1 MTRKT
6 LTYLLLTF
14 SFFGKI
20 NAQER
25 FGVFG
30 GITYSAFSEGFI
42 EEVYGGTN
50 VGLQIGALYELPLN
64 KKIAFRPKIVFSQ
77 QGDRTPDSN
86 RFYPYFEKNDI
97 DYKLNYL
104 NFPLDIKFWNKI
116 YVIAG
121 PQIGFLIS
129 KEYGKIYVGEPK
141 GTDIG
146 LNLGTGFTLNKL
158 FFELGLYQGLSDVN
172 TYQSNV
178 TKSEVNTRNTVA
190 KFSLGYK
197 F

>member
-6 LTYLLLTF
+6 LTYLLLTL

-30 GITYSAFSEGFI
+30 GITYSAFSDGFLTK
-42 EEVYGGTN
+42 VYGGTN
-50 VGLQIGALYELPLN
+50 VGMQIGALYELPLN
-64 KKIAFRPKIVFSQ
+64 KKIAFRPKVVFSQ
-77 QGDRTPDSN
+77 QGDRTPNSG
-86 RFYPYFEKNDI
+86 RRYPNFELIDV
-97 DYKLNYL
+97 DYKLDYL
-104 NFPLDIKFWNKI
+104 NFPLDFKFWNKI

-129 KEYGKIYVGEPK
+129 KEYGKVYVGEPK

-146 LNLGTGFTLNKL
+146 LNLGTGFTVNKL
-158 FFELGLYQGLSDVN
+158 FFEFGFYQGLSDVN
-172 TYQSNV
+172 TYYSNL
-178 TKSEVNTRNTVA
+178 TKSTINTRNTVA
-190 KFSLGYK
+190 KFNLGYK